1 MISLNPSKYEASDNQ
16 IFPELAAQF
25 KLKTQSPRI
34 DRCRLWGQKIDAS
47 LSHLIIL
54 FLLSRETP
62 SPVHPLNAG
71 APSSK
76 LSAEDRTT
84 DPTPTGRDEG
94 GGTDLQAADSQPQ
107 ETLTH

>member
-1 MISLNPSKYEASDNQ
+1 MNFQPSFNRKLRHPRLLWGKEQSM
-16 IFPELAAQF
+16 FLAA
-25 KLKTQSPRI
+25 
-34 DRCRLWGQKIDAS
+34 AS
-47 LSHLIIL
+47 SSS
-54 FLLSRETP
+54 FLLSREIP

-76 LSAEDRTT
+76 LSAVDQTT

-107 ETLTH
+107 EALTH